1 MLEERIESDLV
12 VPGQEAEE
20 REPVAVEEDLEIE
33 VVNDTPPEDR
43 RPPRNET
50 SEPQAVANEDEE
62 LKNYSESVQ
71 KRIKR
76 LKYEFHEERR
86 QKDRAVREA
95 QEALTYASSLQQ
107 QIEQYRKNSE
117 ESQRALIQTS
127 AKQKGTELD
136 AAKRLLKEAYEAGD
150 TDKMAA
156 AQEAIAVLANEK
168 RVLESYTPPST
179 SSVSYLQP
187 QDTQPVAVQPAQPR
201 VSAKAVLWKEAN
213 PWFGSD
219 MALTGY
225 AIDVHSKLVNAGVDP
240 ESDQYYE
247 AIDKAVYQFQQNI
260 SGTQAT
266 SQAPAPV
273 QSKPKNGVVISSSRT
288 PNGQTRTKVQLT
300 ESALA
305 VAKRLGVTPQ
315 QYAKE
320 LLKQQKEMQ

>member
-136 AAKRLLKEAYEAGD
+136 AAKRLLKEAYEVGD

-187 QDTQPVAVQPAQPR
+187 QDTQPVAAQPAQPR